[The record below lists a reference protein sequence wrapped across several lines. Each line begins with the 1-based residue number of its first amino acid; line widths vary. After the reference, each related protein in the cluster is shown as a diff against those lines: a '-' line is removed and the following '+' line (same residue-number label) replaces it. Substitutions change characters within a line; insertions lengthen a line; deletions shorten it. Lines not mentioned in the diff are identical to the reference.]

1 MHKISN
7 GKHHCVIL
15 VSRCE
20 TGGVLPG
27 RTDRDAMAATPP
39 PLSFVRPQPAPRIRT
54 ISGLPQPVELDLAR
68 AAVVVVDMQN
78 DFLHPDGWFPQA
90 GIDPAPLLNVL
101 PTVASVCTGAR
112 QADVPVVWLNWG
124 VRADRAE
131 LSAPLLAK
139 ASAMGTR
146 PVYGD
151 ASPAGRGPIAV
162 AGAWGS
168 QVVDALAPQPQDLLV
183 YKHRLSGFFDNELDT
198 ILRNRGIDTL
208 IFVGV
213 NIDRCVFSTLCDA
226 SFLGYGCLLVED
238 ACATSSPPFVTDAI
252 LYLTRLLYGATLT
265 SDDLLHEL
273 SSPQ

>member
-1 MHKISN
+1 
-7 GKHHCVIL
+7 
-15 VSRCE
+15 
-20 TGGVLPG
+20 
-27 RTDRDAMAATPP
+27 MAAKP
-39 PLSFVRPQPAPRIRT
+39 PLSFVRFRPAPRIRT
-54 ISGLPQPVELDLAR
+54 VPGLPQPVELDLAR

-90 GIDPAPLLNVL
+90 GVDPAPLLEIL
-101 PTVASVCTGAR
+101 PGVSMLCEGAR
-112 QADVPVVWLNWG
+112 QAGVPVVWLNWG

-198 ILRNRGIDTL
+198 ILRNRGIETL
-208 IFVGV
+208 IVAGV
-213 NIDRCVFSTLCDA
+213 NTDRCVFSTLCDA
-226 SFLGYGCLLVED
+226 SFLGYGCILVED
-238 ACATSSPPFVTDAI
+238 ACATSSPQYVSDAV
-252 LYLTRLLYGATLT
+252 LYLVRLLYGVTVE
-265 SDDLLHEL
+265 SYDLLHEIYN
-273 SSPQ
+273 SK

>member
-1 MHKISN
+1 
-7 GKHHCVIL
+7 
-15 VSRCE
+15 
-20 TGGVLPG
+20 
-27 RTDRDAMAATPP
+27 MAAS
-39 PLSFVRPQPAPRIRT
+39 LSFVRPQLAPRLRT
-54 ISGLPQPVELDLAR
+54 LAAQPQLVDLDLAR
-68 AAVVVVDMQN
+68 TAVVVVDMQN

-90 GIDPAPLLNVL
+90 GVDPAPLLAVL
-101 PTVASVCTGAR
+101 PTIAAVCAGAR
-112 QADVPVVWLNWG
+112 AADVPVVWVNWG

-168 QVVDALAPQPQDLLV
+168 QVLDALAPQPQDLLV
-183 YKHRLSGFFDNELDT
+183 YKHRLSGFFDNELDS

-213 NIDRCVFSTLCDA
+213 NTDRCVFSTLCDA

-238 ACATSSPPFVTDAI
+238 ASATSSPAYVTDAI
-252 LYLTRLLYGATLT
+252 HFLVRLLYGATLT
-265 SDDLLHEL
+265 SDDLLREL
-273 SSPQ
+273 SSPE